1 MLQSLDWT
9 TIIVT
14 LIGSGGLVGLFLI
27 AERKAAAALKNMQTQ
42 YDALQ
47 ALYDKLQERFDV
59 ETDKVGKLYSEIE
72 DLHNKL
78 DAANTKAATN
88 ALKRCDLIICTHRLP
103 QLSDQ
108 WRMDLDN
115 DGKEDCD
122 A

>member
-1 MLQSLDWT
+1 MDWT

-47 ALYDKLQERFDV
+47 ALYDKLQARYDM
-59 ETDKVGKLYSEIE
+59 ETDKVGKLYLEIE

-78 DAANTKAATN
+78 DAANTKAATG
-88 ALKRCDLIICTHRLP
+88 ALKRCDNITCTKRLP
-103 QLSDQ
+103 PLVDQ
-108 WRMDLDN
+108 WRMDLEPEE
-115 DGKEDCD
+115 KEVENE
-122 A
+122 